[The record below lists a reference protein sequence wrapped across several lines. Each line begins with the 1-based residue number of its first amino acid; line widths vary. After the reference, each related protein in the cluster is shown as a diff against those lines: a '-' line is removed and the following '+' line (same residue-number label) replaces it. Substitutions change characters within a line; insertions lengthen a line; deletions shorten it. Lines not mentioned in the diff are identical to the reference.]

1 MVKIDKGAI
10 EYCNR
15 LSSVLGQM
23 RSIGTNYNQVTKAIH
38 INFNERRAVAL
49 LAKLE
54 RYTLELQIL
63 DKQIV
68 RLSEHFD
75 RKCMTE

>member
-1 MVKIDKGAI
+1 
-10 EYCNR
+10 
-15 LSSVLGQM
+15 M
-23 RSIGTNYNQVTKAIH
+23 RSIGVNYNQVTKAIH
-38 INFNERRAVAL
+38 VNFNERRAVAL

-54 RYTLELQIL
+54 KCTLELQAL
-63 DKQIV
+63 DKQII